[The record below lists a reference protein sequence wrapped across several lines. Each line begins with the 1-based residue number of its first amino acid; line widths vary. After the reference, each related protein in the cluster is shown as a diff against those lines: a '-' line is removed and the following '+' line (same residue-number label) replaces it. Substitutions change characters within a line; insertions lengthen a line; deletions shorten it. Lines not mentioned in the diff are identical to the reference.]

1 MINASIQQLNDQN
14 VRAASSTVKRDDF
27 WAFHESLVTDNQSRR
42 IVNHGDDAMPD
53 DFRYYLNQA
62 PITLEESPLKYWS
75 MHPHSALQDIAMKYL
90 SIIGTSV
97 PSKRLFSKAGNI
109 MTDNRSRIT
118 GDHLQH
124 LLFLNSLSL
133 EDWLM

>member
-1 MINASIQQLNDQN
+1 M
-14 VRAASSTVKRDDF
+14 
-27 WAFHESLVTDNQSRR
+27 TDNQSRR
-42 IVNHGDDAMPD
+42 IVNYGDDPMPD
-53 DFRYYLNQA
+53 DLRYYLNQA
-62 PITLEESPLKYWS
+62 PIILEESPLKYWS

-90 SIIGTSV
+90 SIIDTSV
-97 PSKRLFSKAGNI
+97 LSKRLFSKAGNI